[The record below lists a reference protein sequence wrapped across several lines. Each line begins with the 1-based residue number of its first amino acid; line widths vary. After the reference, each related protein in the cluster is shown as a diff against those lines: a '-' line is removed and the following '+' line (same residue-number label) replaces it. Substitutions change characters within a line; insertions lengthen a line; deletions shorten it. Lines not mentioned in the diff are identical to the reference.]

1 MALADAYQGGRI
13 EPGDAVMLVGFGG
26 GLTAGA
32 LLYRA

>member
-1 MALADAYQGGRI
+1 MALADAYLDGRI
-13 EPGDAVMLVGFGG
+13 EPDDVVMLVGFGG